1 MKWLK
6 LAEREGDFLKNY
18 LLYENFQDNFPR
30 VFNRHHCNFLTTR
43 KRNTFTHYLDEE
55 DAKNLS
61 FFIKE
66 QIQNNPLFMHDQVKI
81 GKEHFKNL
89 IQFSENLKNINH
101 LSREELAEA
110 AQEYFR
116 LYKEPYPH
124 FNLTVFSEELEKEG
138 NTEII
143 NLMADWRLFARTHF
157 NKTHDLINPL
167 FEEIA
172 KRLDLSV
179 EEVKFLKPEEII
191 QSLQIESK
199 IKRRQ
204 NCYFLFQEGKFI
216 LKEDEIYPL
225 AEEFFQEVKGMGTFP
240 AKYTGRVRLIKS
252 NDDLTK
258 VENGEILV
266 LRMTTPDLMLESIQ
280 KAGAIITDEGGITC
294 HAAVL
299 SREFNIPALMGT
311 GNATKLFRTGDLIE
325 VDTKLGLANK
335 INSFEKN

>member
-1 MKWLK
+1 MKWQK

-30 VFNRHHCNFLTTR
+30 VFNRHHCNFLTIR
-43 KRNTFTHYLDEE
+43 KGNTFTHYLDEE

-66 QIQNNPLFMHDQVKI
+66 QIQNNPQFMHDQVKI

-89 IQFSENLKNINH
+89 IKFSEDLNH
-101 LSREELAEA
+101 IDSLSKEELAEVA
-110 AQEYFR
+110 KEYFR

-124 FNLTVFSEELEKEG
+124 FNLTVFSAELEKDG

-157 NKTHDLINPL
+157 NKTHDLIKPL
-167 FEEIA
+167 LEGIA
-172 KRLDLSV
+172 KQLNLFV

-199 IKRRQ
+199 IKKRQ
-204 NCYFLFQEGKFI
+204 NCYFLFQQGQFI
-216 LKEDEIYPL
+216 LKEDEIYPI

-240 AKYTGRVRLIKS
+240 AKYIGRVRLIRS
-252 NDDLTK
+252 NEDLKK

-266 LRMTTPDLMLESIQ
+266 LRMTTADLMVEGIK

-299 SREFNIPALMGT
+299 SREFNIPTLMGT
-311 GNATKLFRTGDLIE
+311 SIATKVFNTGDLVE
-325 VDTKLGLANK
+325 VDTQLGLANK
-335 INSFEKN
+335 IQF